1 MLGWAG
7 LGWARSLLTA
17 SSQPPHS
24 LLAASSQLPR
34 SLFTGSSQPSH
45 SLLTASSKLPHNL
58 FTASPQPPHSLP
70 TASSSP
76 AKHAPAPQPPPPRQA
91 ADKRQKGGPS
101 WKKGVRFLKPV
112 HTWRCKRGR
121 KTEAENWT
129 PLFADPEA
137 DALKRQPGFYVSCA
151 SARWPCHVPPPPSI
165 QRPRGRSLR
174 NLSLRRRRQRCNH
187 CLEPRCVRGAS
198 TPIRCVMAR
207 AS

>member
-1 MLGWAG
+1 M
-7 LGWARSLLTA
+7 RPSSFLTA
-17 SSQPPHS
+17 
-24 LLAASSQLPR
+24 
-34 SLFTGSSQPSH
+34 SSQPSH

-151 SARWPCHVPPPPSI
+151 SARWPCHVPPPFHPKAPRAKSP
-165 QRPRGRSLR
+165 QPESATTTPALQPLSGTTVRPRCLHANSLR
-174 NLSLRRRRQRCNH
+174 H
-187 CLEPRCVRGAS
+187 GAS
-198 TPIRCVMAR
+198 FLK
-207 AS
+207 SGGGH